1 MMRLVVREA
10 LASEVRLEH
19 AVPQFP
25 VAVDRARLQVALD
38 VGDEVRLPKVWHGE
52 RRSGDRRGVYF
63 LYEVGLQEFDRPASE
78 RMMLE
83 INLAEFLGD
92 AFSVA
97 IESDI
102 NGAGRQDEL
111 SAFDLRLRHARHYV
125 ALGNNR
131 TVSKVTCQR

>member
-25 VAVDRARLQVALD
+25 VAVDRAWLQVALD
-38 VGDEVRLPKVWHGE
+38 VGDEVRLPEVWHGE

-63 LYEVGLQEFDRPASE
+63 LYESLEEFDRPASE

-111 SAFDLRLRHARHYV
+111 SALDLGLRHARHYV